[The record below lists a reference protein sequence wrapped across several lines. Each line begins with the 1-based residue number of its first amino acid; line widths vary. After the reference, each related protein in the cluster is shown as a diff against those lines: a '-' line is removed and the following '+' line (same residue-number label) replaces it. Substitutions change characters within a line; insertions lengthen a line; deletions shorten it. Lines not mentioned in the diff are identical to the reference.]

1 MGAKVEKKFNST
13 NPMIIDYATNG
24 MRTELLDIYLCSAC
38 SFAIS
43 TSLGIDSL
51 IDVYRKPLLLT
62 NFIPVGDL
70 RYERENVLTI
80 FKHHFSKLLN
90 RNLTFREIADLGIGM
105 RFKQSNFIEKNVSLI
120 ENSEQEILFAT
131 KELINM
137 IGNKKLN
144 SNEQDLINQ
153 FNLQFRELYYDDSF
167 ETKIKTTLS
176 GAFLKMNSNF
186 IS

>member
-1 MGAKVEKKFNST
+1 
-13 NPMIIDYATNG
+13 
-24 MRTELLDIYLCSAC
+24 
-38 SFAIS
+38 
-43 TSLGIDSL
+43 
-51 IDVYRKPLLLT
+51 
-62 NFIPVGDL
+62 
-70 RYERENVLTI
+70 
-80 FKHHFSKLLN
+80 
-90 RNLTFREIADLGIGM
+90 
-105 RFKQSNFIEKNVSLI
+105 
-120 ENSEQEILFAT
+120 
-131 KELINM
+131 M